1 MSKQHLYLGSLGEEA
16 AVGLLKENGYKILSR
31 NYKDS
36 LGEIDIVAR
45 DKDTFCFVEVK
56 TRNSLSFGLPQEA
69 VSRAKQRQISK
80 AALGFLKK
88 NNLLDKKARFDVVSV
103 VYSGD
108 KPQLDLIKDAF
119 DLDPSYTY

>member
-16 AVGLLKENGYKILSR
+16 AVGLLKENGYKILVR
-31 NYKDS
+31 NYKDA

-45 DKDTFCFVEVK
+45 DKDTFCFIEVK
-56 TRNSLSFGLPQEA
+56 TRNSLNFGLPQEA

-80 AALGFLKK
+80 VALNFLKK
-88 NNLLDKKARFDVVSV
+88 NKLLDKKARFDVVSV

>member
-1 MSKQHLYLGSLGEEA
+1 VSKQHLYLGNLGEEA
-16 AVGLLKENGYKILSR
+16 AVGMLKESGYKILAR
-31 NYKDS
+31 NYRDR

-45 DKDTFCFVEVK
+45 DKDTFCFIEVK

-80 AALGFLKK
+80 AALNFLKK

-103 VYSGD
+103 VYSGGS
-108 KPQLDLIKDAF
+108 PRLDLIKDAF
-119 DLDPSYTY
+119 NLDPSYTY